1 MNGLRSPFETVD
13 FMPHGHCYLW
23 KSDILAMHVGSDL
36 LIGLA
41 YYTIPLALIYF
52 TRKRKD
58 FHFGWMFYMFGG
70 FIFACGTTHLFDVWT
85 TWYPMYRTAGVIK
98 IATAGISVATAI
110 ALWPLIPRALAMP
123 SIGTLVESNEALA
136 REVEERERLQTML
149 REVRSREILT
159 EDRERRKLGTQLHDG
174 LGQTL
179 TLANMQLGVARD
191 RGGEAISEP
200 IQAVATL
207 IKDAQEQI
215 RTLAFELS
223 PPVLHDVGLA
233 AAAEWLAE
241 DVEKRFGL
249 RTRLEADAIPA
260 IASEVVRLTFF
271 RALRELLANA
281 AEHAGVSEVSLRLWA
296 ENGRIYGRV
305 ADRGHGFDPT
315 RQLSGF
321 GLFSLGEEIRQV
333 GGEFDVTSAAGQGTE
348 VLFWLP
354 NSE

>member
-1 MNGLRSPFETVD
+1 MNWLSSLFETTD

-23 KSDILAMHVGSDL
+23 QRDILAMHVGSDI

-52 TRKRKD
+52 TRKHQD

-85 TWYPMYRTAGVIK
+85 TWYPMYRTEGVVK

-123 SIGTLVESNEALA
+123 SIGALVETNEALA
-136 REVEERERLQTML
+136 REVEERKRLQAML
-149 REVRSREILT
+149 RELRSREILA

-174 LGQTL
+174 LGQIL
-179 TLANMQLGVARD
+179 TLANMRIGAVRD
-191 RGGEAISEP
+191 RGGDALSGP
-200 IQAVATL
+200 IQAVEAL

-223 PPVLHDVGLA
+223 PPVLHDIGLA

-241 DVEKRFGL
+241 DVEKRFDL
-249 RTRLEADAIPA
+249 TVRLDAQPLPPMVSEAA
-260 IASEVVRLTFF
+260 RLTFF
-271 RALRELLANA
+271 RALRELLANV
-281 AEHAGVSEVSLRLWA
+281 AEHAEVSEVEVRLWA
-296 ENGRIYGRV
+296 ENDRFYGRV
-305 ADRGHGFDPT
+305 ADRGRGFDPA
-315 RQLSGF
+315 RQSSGF
-321 GLFSLGEEIRQV
+321 GLFSLREEIREV
-333 GGEFDVTSAAGQGTE
+333 GGEFEVTSVIGGGTE
-348 VLFWLP
+348 VIFWL
-354 NSE
+354 SDGR